1 MTNQDVINFLNQVR
15 KILLNDKSWLESTI
29 QPINEAFDKAIS
41 ALQAQQWIPCNP
53 SELPRDKGLWVTHDN
68 GEYRYIDTV
77 YWDMTEWTDNV
88 SDVVAY
94 MPYIAPEP
102 YQEDE

>member
-1 MTNQDVINFLNQVR
+1 MTNREAIERIKDHIDIH
-15 KILLNDKSWLESTI
+15 K
-29 QPINEAFDKAIS
+29 INEKNAVYISDALDMAIS

-53 SELPRDKGLWVTHDN
+53 SELPRDKRLWVTHDN
-68 GEYRYIDTV
+68 GECRYVNTV

-102 YQEDE
+102 YQEGE